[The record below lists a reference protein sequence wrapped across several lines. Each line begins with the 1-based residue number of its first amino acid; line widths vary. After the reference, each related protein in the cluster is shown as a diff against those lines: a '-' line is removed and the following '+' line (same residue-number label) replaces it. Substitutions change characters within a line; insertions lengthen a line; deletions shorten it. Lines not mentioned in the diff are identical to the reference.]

1 MRTSVLYTAL
11 AVAFVGIACSDDT
24 TAPATGFHANLNGT
38 QEVPAV
44 STAGTAT
51 ATFALTA
58 GRDSATYTVSI
69 TAPVGAAVTQSHIHL
84 AAVGV
89 NGGISVWL
97 CGTTAFPGPAGTPTC
112 AAGTSIGVLATGK
125 VAVSAAA
132 VNAMR
137 AFGGYANVHTTA
149 NSGGEIRGQIVPN
162 AP

>member
-24 TAPATGFHANLNGT
+24 TAPATGFHANLTGA
-38 QEVPAV
+38 QEVPAI

-58 GRDSATYTVSI
+58 GRDSFTYTVTI
-69 TAPVGAAVTQSHIHL
+69 TAPVGSTVTQSHVHL
-84 AAVGV
+84 GNAGA

-97 CGTTAFPGPAGTPTC
+97 CGTAGIPGPAGTPTC
-112 AAGTSIGVLATGK
+112 AAGTSVGQLATGK
-125 VAVSAAA
+125 VAVPAAT

-137 AFGGYANVHTTA
+137 AFGGYANIHTSG
-149 NSGGEIRGQIVPN
+149 NSGGEIRGQVVPN